1 MIDRQFVVVG
11 VSKTVC
17 FVEKMGGYPVSNRIV
32 ALAAVFAGLVSGPAF
47 AAEPKPWQL
56 NLPAPASPVAEMAY
70 DFHTLLLWIITLI
83 TLFVLGLLIYVCVRF
98 RESANPT
105 PSKTTHNSLLEVL
118 WTGIPV
124 LILVGIVFPSMQL
137 LYASDKAEDAEMT
150 LKIIGNQWYWT
161 YEYPDHGNFGFD
173 ALLVARTAEEEAET
187 GAKRLMETDN
197 IVVLP
202 VNTKIR
208 LLMTANDVLHNWAV
222 SDFGVRMDT
231 VPGRLNETWMM
242 ATKEGRYYGF
252 CSELCGIDH
261 AFMPIT
267 VDIVSKE
274 AFEEWVKK
282 AQEEFAEAPVET
294 AVKIADASAGATE
307 TQAAQ

>member
-1 MIDRQFVVVG
+1 M
-11 VSKTVC
+11 
-17 FVEKMGGYPVSNRIV
+17 SNRILALV
-32 ALAAVFAGLVSGPAF
+32 AVLAGFFSSSAF
-47 AAEPKPWQL
+47 AAEPQPWQL
-56 NLPAPASPVAEMAY
+56 NLPAPVTPVAEFAY
-70 DFHTLLLWIITLI
+70 DFHTFLLVIITVITIFVLALLLYTC
-83 TLFVLGLLIYVCVRF
+83 FRF

-124 LILVGIVFPSMQL
+124 LILVVIVFPSMQL

-150 LKIIGNQWYWT
+150 LKIIGNQWFWS
-161 YEYPDHGNFGFD
+161 YEYPDHGNFTFD
-173 ALLVARTAEEEAET
+173 SLLVARTEEEAKET

-197 IVVLP
+197 VVVLP
-202 VNTKIR
+202 VDTKIR
-208 LLMTANDVLHNWAV
+208 LIMTSNDVLHNWSV
-222 SDFGVRMDT
+222 SDFGVRLDT

-252 CSELCGIDH
+252 CSELCGLDH

-274 AFEEWVKK
+274 AFAAWVKK
-282 AQEEFAEAPVET
+282 AQEEFAEGPVET
-294 AVKIADASAGATE
+294 SVKLAGLAAGSAQTE
-307 TQAAQ
+307 TAQ

>member
-1 MIDRQFVVVG
+1 M
-11 VSKTVC
+11 
-17 FVEKMGGYPVSNRIV
+17 SNRFMALV
-32 ALAAVFAGLVSGPAF
+32 ACLVGLFSSSAF

-56 NLPAPASPVAEMAY
+56 NLPAPVTPIAEMAY
-70 DFHTLLLWIITLI
+70 DFHTILLVVITVITIFVLALLLYAC
-83 TLFVLGLLIYVCVRF
+83 FRF

-105 PSKTTHNSLLEVL
+105 PSRTTHNSLLEIL

-124 LILVGIVFPSMQL
+124 LILVAIVFPSMKL

-150 LKIIGNQWYWT
+150 LKIIGNQWYWS
-161 YEYPDHGNFGFD
+161 YEYPDHGNFAFD
-173 ALLVARTAEEEAET
+173 AYLVARTAEEEKET

-202 VNTKIR
+202 VDTKIR
-208 LLMTANDVLHNWAV
+208 LLMTASDVLHNWSV

-261 AFMPIT
+261 AYMPIT

-274 AFEEWVKK
+274 RFAEWVKE
-282 AQEEFAEAPVET
+282 AQDKFAEATPAEAVRVANLT
-294 AVKIADASAGATE
+294 AKTANAE
-307 TQAAQ
+307 

>member
-1 MIDRQFVVVG
+1 MSNRLMALLA
-11 VSKTVC
+11 C
-17 FVEKMGGYPVSNRIV
+17 FV
-32 ALAAVFAGLVSGPAF
+32 GLFSGPAF

-56 NLPAPASPVAEMAY
+56 NLPAPVTPVAEMAY
-70 DFHTLLLWIITLI
+70 DFHTFLLVVITVI
-83 TLFVLGLLIYVCVRF
+83 TIFVLAVLLYACYRF

-124 LILVGIVFPSMQL
+124 LILVVIVFPSMQL

-150 LKIIGNQWYWT
+150 LKIIGNQWYWS
-161 YEYPDHGNFGFD
+161 YEYPDHGNFTFD
-173 ALLVARTAEEEAET
+173 AYLVARTEEEEKET
-187 GAKRLMETDN
+187 GALRLMETDN
-197 IVVLP
+197 VVVLP
-202 VNTKIR
+202 VDTKIR
-208 LLMTANDVLHNWAV
+208 LLMTATDVLHNWSV

-274 AFEEWVKK
+274 RFAEWVKE
-282 AQEEFAEAPVET
+282 AQEKFAEGPSEAPVRVATLNKDT
-294 AVKIADASAGATE
+294 A
-307 TQAAQ
+307 AAQ

>member
-1 MIDRQFVVVG
+1 M
-11 VSKTVC
+11 
-17 FVEKMGGYPVSNRIV
+17 SNRILALV
-32 ALAAVFAGLVSGPAF
+32 AFFAGLLSMPAF
-47 AAEPKPWQL
+47 AAEPQPWQL
-56 NLPAPASPVAEMAY
+56 NLPKPASPVAEMAY
-70 DFHTLLLWIITLI
+70 DFHTFLLVVITAI
-83 TLFVLGLLIYVCVRF
+83 TIFVLGLLIYVCVRF

-124 LILVGIVFPSMQL
+124 IILVIIVFPSMQL

-150 LKIIGNQWYWT
+150 LKIIGNQWYWS
-161 YEYPDHGNFGFD
+161 YEYPDHGNFSFD
-173 ALLVARTAEEEAET
+173 AILVARTAEEEAET

-202 VNTKIR
+202 VDTKIR

-282 AQEEFAEAPVET
+282 AQEEFAEAPAET
-294 AVKIADASAGATE
+294 TVKVAKASAEKTE

>member
-1 MIDRQFVVVG
+1 M
-11 VSKTVC
+11 
-17 FVEKMGGYPVSNRIV
+17 SNRIL
-32 ALAAVFAGLVSGPAF
+32 ALAAFFAGLVSGPAF

-161 YEYPDHGNFGFD
+161 YEYPDHGNFSFD
-173 ALLVARTAEEEAET
+173 AILVARTAEEEAET

-202 VNTKIR
+202 VDTKIR

-294 AVKIADASAGATE
+294 TVKVADASAGAIE